1 MSVEK
6 VCSNCDG
13 VGSDDA
19 DFDYDAGR
27 YVPYGTCE
35 KCDGAGYVYEE
46 EEGGSK

>member
-6 VCSNCDG
+6 VCHVCDG

-27 YVPYGTCE
+27 FVPYGTCE
-35 KCDGAGYVYEE
+35 ACDGSGYINEK
-46 EEGGSK
+46 EGGSK